1 MKKEKKASWPTLDL
15 HGFKTADVNDAVDR
29 FLVQQTS
36 RHSQRIRI
44 MTGKGTG
51 AVLKMVTAY
60 LKLGG
65 YPWEFEKLENGSRNE
80 GVLVV
85 ILD

>member
-1 MKKEKKASWPTLDL
+1 MAKNNPLLDL
-15 HGFKTADVNDAVDR
+15 HGFKGDDVIDAVDR
-29 FLVQQTS
+29 FLVQQTAKGS
-36 RHSQRIRI
+36 ARVRI

-51 AVLKMVTAY
+51 TVKKIVTDY
-60 LKLGG
+60 LKQGH
-65 YPWEFEKLENGSRNE
+65 YPWEFEKMENGSRNE